1 MRYFDCNGDE
11 IQAGMHIRMEDASVE
26 EVFATMDAYGN
37 EDLGINAS
45 NEAYLELHPFAPR
58 EYYSL
63 SNFDLRR
70 VEIVEQKESME
81 LTM

>member
-1 MRYFDCNGDE
+1 MPYYDCNGDE
-11 IQAGMHIRMEDASVE
+11 IQAGMHILMEDGSVE
-26 EVFATMDAYGN
+26 EVFATTDAYGN

-45 NEAYLELHPFAPR
+45 NEAYLELHPFVPR

-63 SNFDLRR
+63 SNFNLHR
-70 VEIVEQKESME
+70 VEIVEQKGTME

>member
-11 IQAGMHIRMEDASVE
+11 IRAGMHIRMEDGNIE
-26 EVFATMDAYGN
+26 EVYATTDAYGN

-63 SNFDLRR
+63 SNFNLYR

>member
-11 IQAGMHIRMEDASVE
+11 IQAGMQIRMEDGSIE
-26 EVFATMDAYGN
+26 EVYATTDAYGN

-58 EYYSL
+58 EYYSP
-63 SNFDLRR
+63 SNFNLHR

>member
-11 IQAGMHIRMEDASVE
+11 IRAGMHIRMEDGSVE
-26 EVFATMDAYGN
+26 EVYATTDTYGN

-45 NEAYLELHPFAPR
+45 NEAYLGMHPFAPR

-63 SNFDLRR
+63 CNFNMHR
-70 VEIVEQKESME
+70 VEIVDQKEAMEFSM
-81 LTM
+81 

>member
-11 IQAGMHIRMEDASVE
+11 IQAGMHISMEDGSVE

-37 EDLGINAS
+37 EDLSINAS
-45 NEAYLELHPFAPR
+45 NEAYLVLHPFAPR

-63 SNFDLRR
+63 SNFNPHR
-70 VEIVEQKESME
+70 VEIVEQKETME

>member
-1 MRYFDCNGDE
+1 MRYFDRNGDE
-11 IQAGMHIRMEDASVE
+11 IQVGMHIRMEDGSIERVY
-26 EVFATMDAYGN
+26 ATIDVSGK

-45 NEAYLELHPFAPR
+45 NEDYLKFHPFASR

-70 VEIVEQKESME
+70 VEIVEQKVSTE